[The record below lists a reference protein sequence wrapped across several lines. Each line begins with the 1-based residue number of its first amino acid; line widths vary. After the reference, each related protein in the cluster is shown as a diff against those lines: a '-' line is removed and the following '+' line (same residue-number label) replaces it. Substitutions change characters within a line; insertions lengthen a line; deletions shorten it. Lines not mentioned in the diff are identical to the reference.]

1 MKADYIRIV
10 VKKLKDL
17 PYKAIL
23 FDGKWGIGKS
33 YAINEVL
40 EENDNVC
47 KISIFGLD
55 DVKQIYHEVLFQL
68 ALKNNVGGKI
78 GEIAKNILEGLSAV
92 WGRAAQA
99 KEVIQSIANERELFL
114 LLSREFDSLHI
125 IVIDDLERMS
135 NDLSLEE
142 ILGII
147 EELKQCNYVKIIVVA
162 NTEEFDE
169 KNKEIFKKY
178 NEKVIDRIYHITEL
192 PEKIMWGKLHI
203 HAGFIERFLQAHK
216 VKNLRTLEKAQ
227 NLFDDVKL
235 YCKDS
240 MSEQFIDEIRLI
252 CFAIV
257 VEDIENLYYKEPD
270 ENESDSMKRCMLT
283 LNNDLD
289 HRILYYLSGIKS
301 SKNLVTMILQ
311 YYENE
316 TLINEDGLNAEYKVF
331 SQAGQKPNY
340 YKTDEEVKNLLP
352 DLRKEMKNAHNLAEL
367 NKFADEYV
375 MWSDILEEDNESVL
389 QEYRELLHR
398 MLENIVLEGKEEI
411 LSYGYD
417 LFHLSSEK
425 VKRIYSE
432 ENLSMKSFV
441 IKTYVE
447 YLQKVTNGK
456 QAFDYSYKLRK
467 YFDNSFYED
476 IVKELSGSLYNS
488 RSFPIGEMDEERYH
502 ICYNIMYVLYHADE
516 DIFLRYCDEL
526 KQKCD
531 HMSAHRLE
539 DLVKEIIK
547 GY

>member
-257 VEDIENLYYKEPD
+257 VEDIENLYYK
-270 ENESDSMKRCMLT
+270 
-283 LNNDLD
+283 
-289 HRILYYLSGIKS
+289 
-301 SKNLVTMILQ
+301 
-311 YYENE
+311 
-316 TLINEDGLNAEYKVF
+316 
-331 SQAGQKPNY
+331 
-340 YKTDEEVKNLLP
+340 
-352 DLRKEMKNAHNLAEL
+352 
-367 NKFADEYV
+367 
-375 MWSDILEEDNESVL
+375 
-389 QEYRELLHR
+389 
-398 MLENIVLEGKEEI
+398 
-411 LSYGYD
+411 
-417 LFHLSSEK
+417 
-425 VKRIYSE
+425 
-432 ENLSMKSFV
+432 
-441 IKTYVE
+441 
-447 YLQKVTNGK
+447 
-456 QAFDYSYKLRK
+456 
-467 YFDNSFYED
+467 
-476 IVKELSGSLYNS
+476 
-488 RSFPIGEMDEERYH
+488 
-502 ICYNIMYVLYHADE
+502 
-516 DIFLRYCDEL
+516 
-526 KQKCD
+526 
-531 HMSAHRLE
+531 
-539 DLVKEIIK
+539 
-547 GY
+547 